1 MMMYIL
7 AGVGAIVIFTLL
19 VIITTVCLVRKKPNI
34 ISELNSEQFHPAGS
48 LRGSMYSGFSIDDFG
63 DSNMKSN
70 KVSGDQKESRSTF
83 PAKPLDNDTIERS
96 SKDKNS
102 IYEINYSEKLMFE
115 IPDYNSAP
123 LYAIPLPK
131 SERINRTDD
140 NEINKLAEECDSPVC
155 RIDVLDTS
163 QPEDSIRT
171 LDLVNSISITGSEN
185 ERKRR
190 NCTQV

>member
-1 MMMYIL
+1 
-7 AGVGAIVIFTLL
+7 
-19 VIITTVCLVRKKPNI
+19 
-34 ISELNSEQFHPAGS
+34 
-48 LRGSMYSGFSIDDFG
+48 
-63 DSNMKSN
+63 MKYAY
-70 KVSGDQKESRSTF
+70 Q
-83 PAKPLDNDTIERS
+83 LTIE
-96 SKDKNS
+96 
-102 IYEINYSEKLMFE
+102 
-115 IPDYNSAP
+115 IPGYNSAP

-131 SERINRTDD
+131 SERMKKNRTDD
-140 NEINKLAEECDSPVC
+140 IKIIKLAEECDSPVC